1 VGATY
6 LLVKKILLDK
16 NFFMCYN
23 RHIRKKKN
31 KRKRR
36 SMKYTLEDKTITI
49 PDAAIEKSMATLG
62 LTKSEAVDL
71 YLSDEG
77 LIVNGEIAEMTNK
90 AKASGV
96 GAKATGEKVARKAP
110 VRKPDETKRELIARL
125 TDSLS
130 EMGDIETY
138 EVTNIERMIAFT
150 YGGEKYELTLTK
162 KRAPKK

>member
-1 VGATY
+1 
-6 LLVKKILLDK
+6 
-16 NFFMCYN
+16 
-23 RHIRKKKN
+23 
-31 KRKRR
+31 
-36 SMKYTLEDKTITI
+36 MKYTLGEKTITI
-49 PDAAIEKSMATLG
+49 SDTILEKSMASLG

-110 VRKPDETKRELIARL
+110 VRKPDEMKRTIIANL
-125 TDSLS
+125 AGFLETDAR
-130 EMGDIETY
+130 MTDID
-138 EVTNIERMIAFT
+138 VTNIERMIAFT
-150 YGGEKYELTLTK
+150 LDGEKYELTLTK